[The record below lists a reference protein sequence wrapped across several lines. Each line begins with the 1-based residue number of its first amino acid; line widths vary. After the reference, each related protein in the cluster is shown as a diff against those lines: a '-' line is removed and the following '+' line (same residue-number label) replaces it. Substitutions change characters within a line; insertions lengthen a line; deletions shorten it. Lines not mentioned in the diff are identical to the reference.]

1 MKKHTIIASLS
12 FLLFSIGF
20 SGNVLSQISYGGVP
34 PTTRFSI
41 ENDDFPVFETPVPD
55 VERLLA
61 EDAETGKYGIP
72 MRFAECRPVE
82 INLAKEGNWL
92 NMPDGGKI
100 CRLAVSSEN
109 AQAILL
115 YYDKFLIPEGGGLFL
130 YNTNKWQVIGAF
142 NHKTNN
148 DGGVFATEMIYGEQ
162 VILEYVQ
169 PYGLKEKPEII
180 IGEVGYVY
188 RTAERIFGGRGF
200 GSSGPCEVN
209 VNCLEG
215 NEWQDQKNGSCKII
229 VKQSGSSSVL
239 CSGTL
244 VNNTRQDGTPYLITA
259 DHCGADATPDD
270 LDAWIFYFR
279 YEGPDCEDPSSDTL
293 FDSYTMVG
301 ASKVAA
307 AGGAGVASDFKLIK
321 LNVNVPENYNPY
333 FVGWSNIGD
342 ASPEGVTIHQPQGD
356 IRKISTY
363 TSTLTSTNWG
373 SIGGTHWKVVW
384 SETENG
390 HGVTEPGSSGCPIF
404 NIDGRMVGQL
414 TGGDAS
420 CSNLTG
426 PDYYGKFSYSW
437 DKIGNADSTRLK
449 PWLDPDNTGLDEI
462 DGISIVGINE
472 QKKENPLAVFP
483 NPTTGLVNIDVR
495 AFQGQLLKV
504 EVFNVLGERV
514 YLSEGSIP
522 SSGLVSFDLSKAKT
536 GVYIVKLLVD
546 GEVFSARVLR

>member
-1 MKKHTIIASLS
+1 LKKHTIIASLS

-293 FDSYTMVG
+293 FDSYTIVG

>member
-293 FDSYTMVG
+293 FDSYTIVG